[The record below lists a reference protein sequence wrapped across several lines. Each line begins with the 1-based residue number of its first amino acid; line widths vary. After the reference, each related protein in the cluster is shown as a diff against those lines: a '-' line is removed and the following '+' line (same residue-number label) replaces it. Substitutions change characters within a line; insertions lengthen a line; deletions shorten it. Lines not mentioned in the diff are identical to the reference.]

1 MAEFMLSMTAI
12 PGDSEGAEDAG
23 IAGGSTSALTVS
35 RTGTGRTAA
44 RKVGKQRVTA
54 KKPVAKSKEGVAA
67 ESDRK
72 AKTSTTKERKAIQKS
87 GLTVRDSGD
96 EGPTANTADVI
107 SIGSDSDDDTS
118 DMPTAAE
125 LVAESL
131 GAKKNKIP
139 PVTPVKDKIMIPG
152 NKHRIPGSD
161 EDTQASAPAPASQSN
176 VPSLTRKPVVKR
188 QKVDV
193 KTSRVVKVKSPVL
206 ESSPVQSN
214 DIDQDE
220 EEDSVVDD
228 SNLADVVEGG
238 GEDSEDVQEEGE
250 EEEQED
256 PSVGSGRESDD
267 DEENE
272 EDDDRPRPVIIVKP
286 ATTSDDSDDRPKVVQ
301 SVDKSRKAKKNSVVI
316 DKQLPPDPD
325 LFKQFEDLALTKTYK
340 DLPALRYWVNMH
352 SYREFS
358 GRAMGNVLFGSLK
371 YHLQCHQVYAPC
383 NIPLPNSSD
392 DPICPHVKKDL
403 EFIKASICFQ
413 QKGQTVVNLSRIS
426 PDVLHVTSQK
436 ESAIAVLKEDSP
448 VICTSVVAVRE
459 CYLKNPVER
468 SGFLFKY
475 LSGVFYTFE
484 WQRWL
489 SVVGSVYDQTEH
501 LVARMDG
508 DAIQF
513 GTSSGTSFNTVGP
526 STPGSRLSL
535 FSPSKNARP
544 PSSPA
549 KSQVN
554 RTLDLNDKVPI
565 YDAHLGIVD
574 RPLNW
579 QKWID
584 RLDQVGLPEFTA
596 EVPGGSTVM
605 VGYTVTRWKPTK
617 DVQGPDPVLSL
628 NLQWVVVIT
637 SPVVEW
643 IMSHQFVVYYC
654 Q

>member
-1 MAEFMLSMTAI
+1 MDSMAGRPSEQETPTRKSGCKAVPSKRLGSPVEITASTIMTAI

-35 RTGTGRTAA
+35 RTGTGRAAA

-54 KKPVAKSKEGVAA
+54 KKPVAKPKEGVAA

-87 GLTVRDSGD
+87 GPTFRDSGD

-176 VPSLTRKPVVKR
+176 VPSPTRKPVVKR

-193 KTSRVVKVKSPVL
+193 KTSRVVKVKSLAP

-214 DIDQDE
+214 DVDQDE
-220 EEDSVVDD
+220 EEDSVEDN

-238 GEDSEDVQEEGE
+238 GEDSENVQEEGD
-250 EEEQED
+250 EEEQQD

-272 EDDDRPRPVIIVKP
+272 EDDDRPCPVIVKP
-286 ATTSDDSDDRPKVVQ
+286 ATTSDDSDDRPKV
-301 SVDKSRKAKKNSVVI
+301 AKKNSVVI
-316 DKQLPPDPD
+316 DKRPPPDPD
-325 LFKQFEDLALTKTYK
+325 LFKQFEDPALTKTYK
-340 DLPALRYWVNMH
+340 DLPALRYWVDMH
-352 SYREFS
+352 SYREFGS
-358 GRAMGNVLFGSLK
+358 RAMGNVLFGSLK

-513 GTSSGTSFNTVGP
+513 GTSSGASFNTAGP
-526 STPGSRLSL
+526 STPGSRPSL

-565 YDAHLGIVD
+565 YDARLGVVD
-574 RPLNW
+574 
-579 QKWID
+579 Q
-584 RLDQVGLPEFTA
+584 
-596 EVPGGSTVM
+596 VPGGSTVM

-637 SPVVEW
+637 SPVVE
-643 IMSHQFVVYYC
+643 
-654 Q
+654 